1 MAFAPDPFVAFDTF
15 ASHCLRPRK
24 TVDKYLGDLQDL
36 ARLIEENTS
45 DRWLGCAF
53 VSGLPSPV
61 RRQLRGSSRMEH
73 MTLEQ
78 ILARARALMM
88 EEAEV
93 DEPVAAAAGRCRVL
107 PRVPV
112 APPSTPDKLNVVA
125 VQCYKCGGP
134 NHFARDCQ
142 QPGQI
147 TKNAP
152 GDKLLSVPTARTVA
166 SRCPGKLG
174 KG

>member
-15 ASHCLRPRK
+15 VSHHLCPGE

-36 ARLIEENTS
+36 ACLIKENTS
-45 DRWLGCAF
+45 DRWLSCAF

-61 RRQLRGSSRMEH
+61 RWQLRGSSRMEH

-78 ILARARALMM
+78 ILARAWALMT

-93 DEPVAAAAGRCRVL
+93 DEPVAVTAGRHRVL

-112 APPSTPDKLNVVA
+112 DPPSTPDKQDAVA
-125 VQCYKCGGP
+125 VQCFKCGGP
-134 NHFARDCQ
+134 NHFARDCW
-142 QPGQI
+142 QPGGKSWRALPEIRCYQCQ
-147 TKNAP
+147 KQ
-152 GDKLLSVPTARTVA
+152 GHVA
-166 SRCPGKLG
+166 SRCLEN
-174 KG
+174 